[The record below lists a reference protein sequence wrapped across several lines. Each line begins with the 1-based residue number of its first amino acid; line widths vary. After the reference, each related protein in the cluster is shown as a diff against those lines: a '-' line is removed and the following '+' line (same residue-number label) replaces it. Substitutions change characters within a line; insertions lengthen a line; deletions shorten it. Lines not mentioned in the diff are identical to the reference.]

1 MAVTVGFQYLV
12 RFAGFEI
19 FHQGNS
25 GSIVFSVGQ
34 QDGILFDRLVIPCID
49 DPCGI
54 AFDFAVLIDLGEGD
68 KTEFGI
74 AGSDELVR
82 LSDVFTCTIL
92 ACMVCH
98 KPIFSRV
105 CCAANP

>member
-12 RFAGFEI
+12 RFAGLEI
-19 FHQGNS
+19 FHQCGS

-49 DPCGI
+49 DPCGT

-74 AGSDELVR
+74 AGSDELVC
-82 LSDVFTCTIL
+82 LSEDVYKRQ
-92 ACMVCH
+92 V
-98 KPIFSRV
+98 
-105 CCAANP
+105 